1 MTSDNTRLLEF
12 NQYQNSDKE
21 PFTIYGQILNIQQK
35 RLTDEHIPS
44 GFLMS
49 TTSLFKIIGTKHDV
63 YIEVKT
69 VCKRFMNP

>member
-1 MTSDNTRLLEF
+1 MPSDDTRLLEF

-44 GFLMS
+44 CFLMS
-49 TTSLFKIIGTKHDV
+49 TISLFNIIGTKQ
-63 YIEVKT
+63 YI
-69 VCKRFMNP
+69 